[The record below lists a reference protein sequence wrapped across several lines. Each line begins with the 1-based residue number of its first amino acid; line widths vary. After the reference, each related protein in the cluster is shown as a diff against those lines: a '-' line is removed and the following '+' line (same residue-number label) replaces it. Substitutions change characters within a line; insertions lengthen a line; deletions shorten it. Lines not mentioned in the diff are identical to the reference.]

1 MSAHNA
7 LPPGDDVLSIRDG
20 ELCIEDVSVR
30 GLALA
35 YGTPL
40 YVLSERQLRV
50 NARRW
55 ASAAA
60 AAWQHGPT
68 LVMPSLKANTS
79 PVLRAILNDEGAGC
93 DVFGAG
99 ELEIALRS
107 HVPADRMS
115 LNGAT
120 KSDALLERAI
130 RAGVRVT
137 LDSADEFERTRLIA
151 NDLHLS
157 ARVRFRVRPW
167 LPMTNAVS
175 DFDPTGSAAYIAVQ
189 EYRAGMPGEEV
200 TQCLKAAVNDEHL
213 DPVGIHAHASRQT
226 TDLSFWE
233 AYALDIGA
241 ICAELA
247 RECPQWRP
255 QEIDLGGGF
264 AVPRDPTG
272 RPYPSD
278 GATAPSPEDYLAA
291 LSSGLSAGLATGGLS
306 RAGITLQVEPGRAI
320 YGNAGIHLTRVL
332 HLKHQ
337 QHPLPRTWIET
348 DTSEAFLA
356 DTIIERNSWA
366 IVLAD
371 EPARPPHAHAAI
383 TGISCGFDL
392 LVPAAA
398 QPEVVPGEILAV
410 LDTGAYQDATA
421 SNFNA
426 MVRPASVLVS
436 GGQASLIKRR
446 ETLDDITARDVPA
459 TLPSGYPRTSREK

>member
-1 MSAHNA
+1 MSGHYA
-7 LPPGDDVLSIRDG
+7 LPPGDDVLSVRDG
-20 ELCIEDVSVR
+20 ELFMEDVSVR

-60 AAWQHGPT
+60 AAWRHGPT

-107 HVPADRMS
+107 HVPGDRMS

-120 KSDALLERAI
+120 KSDAVLERAI

-137 LDSADEFERTRLIA
+137 LDSADEFERARQIA
-151 NDLHLS
+151 KDLHLY
-157 ARVRFRVRPW
+157 ARVRFRIRPW
-167 LPMTNAVS
+167 LPSTKAVS
-175 DFDPTGSAAYIAVQ
+175 DFDPAGSAAYMAVQ
-189 EYRAGMPGEEV
+189 EYRAGMPGDEV
-200 TQCLKAAVNDEHL
+200 MQCLKAAINDEQL

-233 AYALDIGA
+233 AYARDIGA
-241 ICAELA
+241 TCAELA
-247 RECPQWRP
+247 GQCPQWQP

-272 RPYPSD
+272 GAYPLD
-278 GATAPSPEDYLAA
+278 GAVAPTPEDYVAA
-291 LSSGLSAGLATGGLS
+291 LSAGLAAGLATGGLS
-306 RAGITLQVEPGRAI
+306 PAGITLQVEPGRAV

-337 QHPLPRTWIET
+337 EHPLPRTWIET

-356 DTIIERNSWA
+356 DTIIERNSWT
-366 IVLAD
+366 IVLVN
-371 EPARPPHAHAAI
+371 EPARPAHTRAAV

-392 LVPAAA
+392 LVPARA

-436 GGQASLIKRR
+436 GGEVSLIKRR
-446 ETLDDITARDVPA
+446 ETLDDITARDIPA
-459 TLPSGYPRTSREK
+459 TPPAGNLGT